1 MTAVNLNWGLKRVFN
16 KVIKEDPSNRF
27 NKALLEAKDIEKED
41 KEMCSKIGEYGKSI
55 IENIYEKNNI
65 KSRNLP
71 INILTHC
78 NAGWLATVDWGTA
91 LAPIYKAHRQGL
103 TFIFG
108 LMKQGL
114 EIKGLALHHLNSKV
128 KTYHIQ

>member
-1 MTAVNLNWGLKRVFN
+1 MGIKRVFN
-16 KVIKEDPSNRF
+16 KVIDKILPIDSIE
-27 NKALLEAKDIEKED
+27 ALLEAKEIEKED

-55 IENIYEKNNI
+55 IEDLYEKNNI

-91 LAPIYKAHRQGL
+91 LAPVYKAHRKVL
-103 TFIFG
+103 TFISG
-108 LMKQGL
+108 LMKQDL
-114 EIKGLALHHLNSKV
+114 EIKGLTLHHLNSKV